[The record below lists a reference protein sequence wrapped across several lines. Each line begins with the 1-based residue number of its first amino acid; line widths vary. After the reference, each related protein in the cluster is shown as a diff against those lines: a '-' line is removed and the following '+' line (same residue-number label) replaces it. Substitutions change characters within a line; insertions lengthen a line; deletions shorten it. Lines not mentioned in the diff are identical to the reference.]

1 MITAHY
7 VAKDKQLK
15 KILLAVKEI
24 KGKHTGENMSKIVIE
39 LLIIRVLP

>member
-1 MITAHY
+1 VITAYY

-24 KGKHTGENMSKIVIE
+24 KGKNNGENMSKIVMEVIDN
-39 LLIIRVLP
+39 